1 MGGKWY
7 CIYPK
12 LRECHDASMLP
23 MYEVRIEGLRMNDIR
38 LGKSIYTKKQLD
50 EFAAFQDSQ
59 GTMRAYLAETSELAY
74 MGRNENGYWGLAL
87 GSQAQTS
94 LIDLIAM
101 SFIPLYF
108 VVWPFIFFMSL
119 VLMVWG

>member
-1 MGGKWY
+1 
-7 CIYPK
+7 
-12 LRECHDASMLP
+12 

-59 GTMRAYLAETSELAY
+59 GTRRAYLAETAELAY
-74 MGRNENGYWGLAL
+74 MGRNEKGEWVLAL

-94 LIDLIAM
+94 LIDLIRM
-101 SFIPLYF
+101 SFIPLYS
-108 VVWPFIFFMSL
+108 VVRPFIFFMSL
-119 VLMVWG
+119 LLMVWG